1 MIGAPAQRAARDVG
15 GTRAVRGTRAQSL
28 ETLET
33 LAAAGTMVRA
43 ADGASRMQTGLG
55 VNNPSDLRRRQYA
68 GPADPPE
75 PIGISRSRSVDP
87 VAATDGFL
95 ARDLGQRPLPRVW
108 EEMKRFTAGRGPDT
122 RDEVWFVEHSAI
134 FTLGLNGN
142 AAHVLD
148 AGDVPVLKV
157 DRGGQVTYHGPGQLV
172 AYTLL
177 DLARLKLG
185 VRGLVEALEWAV
197 VDTAAE
203 YGVEAQGRRD
213 APGVYVDGCKLA
225 ALGLKI
231 SRRCSYHGIAL
242 NVDMDLEPFSRI
254 NPCGFEAL
262 PVTDLKSLCGVD
274 DIGQVRSDLERNL
287 GIRLSGRQ

>member
-1 MIGAPAQRAARDVG
+1 MQSD
-15 GTRAVRGTRAQSL
+15 AV
-28 ETLET
+28 
-33 LAAAGTMVRA
+33 V
-43 ADGASRMQTGLG
+43 
-55 VNNPSDLRRRQYA
+55 
-68 GPADPPE
+68 
-75 PIGISRSRSVDP
+75 
-87 VAATDGFL
+87 DGFVG
-95 ARDLGQRPLPRVW
+95 RVLGQRPLPAVW
-108 EEMKRFTAGRGPDT
+108 EEMKRFTAERSRDT
-122 RDEVWFVEHSAI
+122 RDEVWFVEHPAI

-142 AAHVLD
+142 AAHILD
-148 AGDVPVLKV
+148 AGDIPVLKV

-185 VRGLVEALEWAV
+185 IRSLVEALERAV

-203 YGVEAQGRRD
+203 YGIEARGRRD

-231 SRRCSYHGIAL
+231 SRQCSYHGIAL

-262 PVTDLKSLCGVD
+262 PVTDLSTLGVTVD
-274 DIGQVRSDLERNL
+274 MGRVLEDLERNL
-287 GIRLSGRQ
+287 RVRLMRS

>member
-1 MIGAPAQRAARDVG
+1 M
-15 GTRAVRGTRAQSL
+15 QS
-28 ETLET
+28 
-33 LAAAGTMVRA
+33 
-43 ADGASRMQTGLG
+43 DPG
-55 VNNPSDLRRRQYA
+55 V
-68 GPADPPE
+68 
-75 PIGISRSRSVDP
+75 
-87 VAATDGFL
+87 DGFVG
-95 ARDLGQRPLPRVW
+95 RVLGQRPLPAVW
-108 EEMKRFTAGRGPDT
+108 EEMKRFTAERSRDT
-122 RDEVWFVEHSAI
+122 RDEVWFVEHPAI

-142 AAHVLD
+142 AAHILD
-148 AGDVPVLKV
+148 AGDIPVQKV

-185 VRGLVEALEWAV
+185 IRSLVEALERAV

-203 YGVEAQGRRD
+203 YGIEACGRRD

-231 SRRCSYHGIAL
+231 SRQCSYHGIAL

-262 PVTDLKSLCGVD
+262 PVTDLSTLGVTVD
-274 DIGQVRSDLERNL
+274 MGRVLEDLERNL
-287 GIRLSGRQ
+287 RVRLMRS

>member
-1 MIGAPAQRAARDVG
+1 MQSD
-15 GTRAVRGTRAQSL
+15 AV
-28 ETLET
+28 
-33 LAAAGTMVRA
+33 
-43 ADGASRMQTGLG
+43 ADGFVGR
-55 VNNPSDLRRRQYA
+55 V
-68 GPADPPE
+68 
-75 PIGISRSRSVDP
+75 
-87 VAATDGFL
+87 
-95 ARDLGQRPLPRVW
+95 LGQRPLPAVW
-108 EEMKRFTAGRGPDT
+108 EEMKRFTAERSRDT
-122 RDEVWFVEHSAI
+122 RDEVWFVEHPAI

-142 AAHVLD
+142 TAHILD
-148 AGDVPVLKV
+148 AGDIPVLKV

-185 VRGLVEALEWAV
+185 IRSLVETLERAV

-203 YGVEAQGRRD
+203 YGIEARGRRD

-231 SRRCSYHGIAL
+231 SRQCSYHGIAL

-262 PVTDLKSLCGVD
+262 PVTDLSTLGATMD
-274 DIGQVRSDLERNL
+274 MGRVREDLERNL
-287 GIRLSGRQ
+287 RVRLMRS

>member
-1 MIGAPAQRAARDVG
+1 MQSD
-15 GTRAVRGTRAQSL
+15 AV
-28 ETLET
+28 
-33 LAAAGTMVRA
+33 V
-43 ADGASRMQTGLG
+43 
-55 VNNPSDLRRRQYA
+55 
-68 GPADPPE
+68 
-75 PIGISRSRSVDP
+75 
-87 VAATDGFL
+87 DGFVG
-95 ARDLGQRPLPRVW
+95 RVLGQRPLPAVW
-108 EEMKRFTAGRGPDT
+108 EEMKRFTAERSRDT
-122 RDEVWFVEHSAI
+122 RDEVWFVEHPAI

-142 AAHVLD
+142 AAHILD
-148 AGDVPVLKV
+148 AGDIPVLKV

-185 VRGLVEALEWAV
+185 IRSLVEALERAV

-203 YGVEAQGRRD
+203 YGIEACGRRD

-231 SRRCSYHGIAL
+231 SRQCSYHGIAL

-262 PVTDLKSLCGVD
+262 AVTDLSTLGVTVD
-274 DIGQVRSDLERNL
+274 MGRVLEDLERNL
-287 GIRLSGRQ
+287 RVRLMRS

>member
-1 MIGAPAQRAARDVG
+1 MIAPAAGSPGRGWTAG
-15 GTRAVRGTRAQSL
+15 AV
-28 ETLET
+28 
-33 LAAAGTMVRA
+33 
-43 ADGASRMQTGLG
+43 D
-55 VNNPSDLRRRQYA
+55 
-68 GPADPPE
+68 
-75 PIGISRSRSVDP
+75 
-87 VAATDGFL
+87 DGFV
-95 ARDLGQRPLPRVW
+95 ARVLGQRPLPAVW
-108 EEMKRFTAGRGPDT
+108 KKMKRFTAERGQDT
-122 RDEVWFVEHSAI
+122 RDEVWFVEHPAI

-148 AGDVPVLKV
+148 AGDIPVLKI

-185 VRGLVEALEWAV
+185 IRDLVEALERAV

-203 YGVEAQGRRD
+203 YGIKARGRRD
-213 APGVYVDGCKLA
+213 APGVYVEGCKLA

-231 SRRCSYHGIAL
+231 SRQCSYHGIAL

-262 PVTDLKSLCGVD
+262 PVTDMRSLGVMAEM
-274 DIGQVRSDLERNL
+274 GKVRNALERNL
-287 GIRLSGRQ
+287 RVRLGRSL

>member
-1 MIGAPAQRAARDVG
+1 M
-15 GTRAVRGTRAQSL
+15 QSD
-28 ETLET
+28 
-33 LAAAGTMVRA
+33 AGV
-43 ADGASRMQTGLG
+43 
-55 VNNPSDLRRRQYA
+55 
-68 GPADPPE
+68 
-75 PIGISRSRSVDP
+75 
-87 VAATDGFL
+87 DGFVG
-95 ARDLGQRPLPRVW
+95 RVLGQRPLPAVW
-108 EEMKRFTAGRGPDT
+108 EEMKRFTAERSRDT
-122 RDEVWFVEHSAI
+122 RDEVWFVEHPAI

-142 AAHVLD
+142 AAHILD
-148 AGDVPVLKV
+148 AGDIPVLKV

-185 VRGLVEALEWAV
+185 IRSLVETLERAV

-203 YGVEAQGRRD
+203 YGIEARGRRD

-231 SRRCSYHGIAL
+231 SRQCSYHGIAL

-262 PVTDLKSLCGVD
+262 PVTDLSTLGVTVD
-274 DIGQVRSDLERNL
+274 MGRVLEDLERNL
-287 GIRLSGRQ
+287 RDRLMRS